1 VRIALG
7 VVVALALSAP
17 SAGAQTALL
26 TGDSMMEVLQ
36 RHLSPELRA
45 RGYAVHVDSYV
56 GSGLTRPFV
65 RDWVRYAPRQAAAV
79 RPTVTVVF
87 IGAGDVDDFRGI
99 ARCCG
104 SAWVAAYARR
114 VRRMHAAYGR
124 AYWLTLP
131 IPAHPDLARVHR
143 AINRALRRAAPVIDL
158 HRLFTPDGK
167 FHRQMRWGGVLRT
180 VRASDG
186 VHLSPWG
193 SLIASAVIG
202 DALEA
207 MPQA

>member
-1 VRIALG
+1 VRLALA
-7 VVVALALSAP
+7 VVVLALAPA
-17 SAGAQTALL
+17 AQAQEPTRVLL

-36 RHLSPELRA
+36 RRLAPDLRA
-45 RGYAVHVDSYV
+45 RGYDVHVDARV

-65 RDWVRYAPRQAAAV
+65 VDWLRLAPRQAARV
-79 RPTVTVVF
+79 RPDVTLVF
-87 IGAGDVDDFRGI
+87 LGAGDIDDFRGV

-104 SAWVAAYARR
+104 DPWVAAYARR
-114 VRRMHAAYGR
+114 VRRMVRAYGR
-124 AYWLTLP
+124 TFWLTMP
-131 IPAHPDLARVHR
+131 TPAHPDLARVHR
-143 AINRALRRAAPVIDL
+143 ALNRAVRRSSPVIDL
-158 HRLFTPDGK
+158 AALFSADGR
-167 FHRQMRWGGVLRT
+167 FHRRLRWGGELRT

-207 MPQA
+207 QL